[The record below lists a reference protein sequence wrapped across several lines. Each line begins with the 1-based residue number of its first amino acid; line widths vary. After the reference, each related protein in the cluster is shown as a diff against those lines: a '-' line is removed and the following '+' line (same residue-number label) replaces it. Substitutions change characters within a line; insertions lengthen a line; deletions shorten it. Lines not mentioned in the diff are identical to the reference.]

1 MRFGVVAALALL
13 CALAPACGGNLVTAS
28 RNLFKQYEYEEDVY
42 LSLDG
47 TATVYVN
54 GSLAALDTLRGS
66 SFDTSPNARFKRDE
80 VRAFFT
86 SPVSRV
92 SSVTSSRRAGRQF
105 AHVRVETAD
114 IRRLSDAPAF
124 SWSTYQF
131 ALVDGT
137 YEYRQKVGAP
147 VHDKAVGGLALKG
160 NELVAFRLHLPS
172 NIVGPPPPPPSQHLR
187 GNILVWEQ
195 TLADRLKGEP
205 LEFVVH
211 METESILAHALW
223 LFAGSALA
231 VIAAFSGV
239 VWWIVRRGS
248 PAQN

>member
-1 MRFGVVAALALL
+1 MRFGGVAALALL
-13 CALAPACGGNLVTAS
+13 CVVDAACSGNLITAS

-47 TATVYVN
+47 SATVYVN

-66 SFDTSPNARFKRDE
+66 SFDTSPNARFRRDE

-92 SSVTSSRRAGRQF
+92 ASVTSSRRAGRQF
-105 AHVRVETAD
+105 AHVRIETAD
-114 IRRLSDAPAF
+114 IRRLSNAPAF
-124 SWSTYQF
+124 SWSAYRF
-131 ALVDGT
+131 ALADGT
-137 YEYRQKVGAP
+137 YEYRQRVGAP
-147 VHDKAVGGLALKG
+147 VHGTPVRGVALNG
-160 NELVAFRLHLPS
+160 SELVAFRLHVPS
-172 NIVGPPPPPPSQHLR
+172 TIVGKPTGEYLR

-195 TLADRLKGEP
+195 TLADRLQGRP
-205 LEFVVH
+205 LELAVN

-223 LFAGSALA
+223 LFAGIIVA
-231 VIAAFSGV
+231 VIAAFGGV
-239 VWWIVRRGS
+239 VWWIVRRGA